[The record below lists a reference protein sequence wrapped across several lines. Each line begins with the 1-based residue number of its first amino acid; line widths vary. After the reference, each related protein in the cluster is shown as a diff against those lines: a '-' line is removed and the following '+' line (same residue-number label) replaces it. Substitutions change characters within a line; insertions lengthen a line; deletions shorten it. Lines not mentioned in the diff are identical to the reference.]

1 MSFNSFFLSH
11 YYCFCIFHFMNI
23 GRSHKKRS
31 YYLDFILKI
40 QFSLTFSKK
49 IVDVISNDSPC
60 RELYTR
66 FTMILFLPFSE
77 KNYFQNI
84 PPFYPI
90 INLFKGSKPRAQL
103 SSLLFN
109 YSTQGRGSKSRN
121 RNNKVL
127 NVEH

>member
-1 MSFNSFFLSH
+1 
-11 YYCFCIFHFMNI
+11 
-23 GRSHKKRS
+23 
-31 YYLDFILKI
+31 
-40 QFSLTFSKK
+40 
-49 IVDVISNDSPC
+49 
-60 RELYTR
+60 
-66 FTMILFLPFSE
+66 MILFLPFSE

-127 NVEH
+127 KCRTLIRFYIPGYGADEKG